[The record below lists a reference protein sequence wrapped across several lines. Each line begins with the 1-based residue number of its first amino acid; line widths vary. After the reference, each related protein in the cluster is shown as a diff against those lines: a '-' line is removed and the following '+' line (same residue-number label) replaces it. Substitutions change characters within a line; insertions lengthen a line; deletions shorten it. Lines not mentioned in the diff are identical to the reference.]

1 MSKLILFLSATI
13 WGLTGMAALVSAP
26 INGDLSKPP
35 AGEELW
41 KAATVEPIT
50 LMAQPMVA
58 PRPKT
63 TETANVSAQSINDGK
78 WIVFRLKWKDPEKSE
93 AGKLGEF
100 SDALALEFPVKDGN
114 PPPVFM
120 GAKGE
125 PVHLYHWRAQYQ
137 YDAEHGKKDIK
148 DIYPNL
154 NMDAYPMEFKDA
166 GNLKNLTSEKRE
178 QYAHGQAA
186 GNPQSYAKNGI
197 DEIFAEGFG
206 TSSVI
211 QNVESYAQGEWKN
224 GEWTLLIGRP
234 LSRKD
239 GSQLAAGK
247 ENYVGFAVWQ
257 GGKDEVGSRKSVTM
271 TWTNLEVKTET
282 KK

>member
-1 MSKLILFLSATI
+1 MRKLFLSCTI
-13 WGLTGMAALVSAP
+13 IGWGMLSQAAVTSRVVS
-26 INGDLSKPP
+26 GDFSKPP
-35 AGEELW
+35 QGDEIW
-41 KAATVEPIT
+41 KNAPVETVS

-58 PRPKT
+58 PRPKI
-63 TETANVSAQSINDGK
+63 TETSNVQVQSLSDGK
-78 WIVFRLKWKDPEKSE
+78 WIVFRLSWKDTEKSE

-100 SDALALEFPVKDGN
+100 SDALALEFPVKEGN

-154 NMDAYPMEFKDA
+154 NMDAYPMEFNDA
-166 GNLKNLTSEKRE
+166 GNLRNLTDEKRE
-178 QYAHGQAA
+178 QYSHGKAA
-186 GNPQSYAKNGI
+186 GNPQSYKKNGI

-211 QNVESYAQGEWKN
+211 ENVESYAKGDWKN

-234 LSRKD
+234 LARKD
-239 GSQLAAGK
+239 GSQLKAGK
-247 ENYVGFAVWQ
+247 PNYVGFAVWQ
-257 GGKDEVGSRKSVTM
+257 GGKDEVGSRKAVTM
-271 TWTNLEVKTET
+271 TWTNLEFKGEE